1 MQPKDYL
8 TIPEA
13 AFYCGVS
20 VRQFHRRLNGQ
31 KIPSTYFMGKRLFR
45 RDDLKA
51 AIEKMFQI
59 I

>member
-1 MQPKDYL
+1 MNKDYL
-8 TIPEA
+8 TIREA
-13 AFYCGVS
+13 ASYCGVS
-20 VRQFHRRLNGQ
+20 VRQFHRRINESQ
-31 KIPSTYFMGKRLFR
+31 IPSTYFMGKRLFR